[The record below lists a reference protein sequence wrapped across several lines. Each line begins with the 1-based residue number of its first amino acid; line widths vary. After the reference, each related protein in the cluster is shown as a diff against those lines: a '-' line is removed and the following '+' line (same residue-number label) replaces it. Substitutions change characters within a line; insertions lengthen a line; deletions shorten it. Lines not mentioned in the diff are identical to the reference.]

1 MVSAKLFTVLAA
13 SSVADNTTSNTPTC
27 STAVDDGQVVSLS
40 DGKYKR
46 CMSVITPSSNSGP
59 MPVLFNFHGGGGS
72 GRNCGEGPESGE
84 LASLAVQGGFAL
96 ICGEALQ
103 GVFGQGGQ
111 WNVPEVITD
120 ATGTPCSESDSYD
133 IAYINAAVSWLAA
146 QGDVYDTSRLFFT
159 GCSMGSAFTGY
170 ISSCWKQAH
179 PSDLSSFATH
189 STGLKVKNDGTS
201 LPPDNYNPEYTWGEC
216 PKCQYFPFKPESYSD
231 KLGLK
236 ACIFDNTGDG
246 DFYKTSVNLNSTW
259 AKLGN
264 RVETHFGSGGHCEI
278 HSHTDIVN
286 CMDDGTGRL
295 LPNGPITPSPSPSPS
310 PSPTPTP
317 SSDPPKAC
325 QDCMAQACGGTPKQ
339 TDICRGCVH
348 GLEATCT
355 SVCDPYP
362 FESALEWFCTQ
373 AGETMSV

>member
-1 MVSAKLFTVLAA
+1 MVSAKSLTAIAV
-13 SSVADNTTSNTPTC
+13 SVAADDVTSNTPTC
-27 STAVDDGQVVSLS
+27 SVAVDDGQVVSLS

-46 CMSVITPSSNSGP
+46 CMSVITPSSNAGP

-133 IAYINAAVSWLAA
+133 IAYIKAAVSWLDA
-146 QGDVYDTSRLFFT
+146 QGGVYDTSRLFFT

-189 STGLKVKNDGTS
+189 STGLKVKNDGLS
-201 LPPDNYNPEYTWGEC
+201 LPPDNYNPE
-216 PKCQYFPFKPESYSD
+216 
-231 KLGLK
+231 
-236 ACIFDNTGDG
+236 
-246 DFYKTSVNLNSTW
+246 
-259 AKLGN
+259 
-264 RVETHFGSGGHCEI
+264 
-278 HSHTDIVN
+278 
-286 CMDDGTGRL
+286 
-295 LPNGPITPSPSPSPS
+295 
-310 PSPTPTP
+310 
-317 SSDPPKAC
+317 
-325 QDCMAQACGGTPKQ
+325 
-339 TDICRGCVH
+339 
-348 GLEATCT
+348 
-355 SVCDPYP
+355 
-362 FESALEWFCTQ
+362 
-373 AGETMSV
+373 